1 MMQAALNILDEA
13 RKLAESAK
21 TWADLSNALFD
32 PLEGLVVRSFPNH
45 EERSKFRKSPAYDE
59 LHALVEKK
67 MEETGVANGAHPKK
81 SGKFVVRL
89 PHSLHA
95 ALEREARVE
104 GTSLNQLVITK
115 LAIQLDNLAGDRLSR
130 IIRAFGEIRSGY
142 SVDRVIADPELNRR
156 FLRRC
161 RELGVSGTDYD
172 LNWSLMSARKKGELS
187 DLPKTKRYT
196 VREIDEFEY
205 ASELAVRFLEEQKG
219 VSLDRVICDPELA
232 EELDQY
238 AARLAP
244 GFTPL
249 QYRWAAL
256 GLRKAGRLGGG
267 SEAPI
272 EVPDLELLGSATSIK
287 TSAVPNDGGLYLFSS
302 EKDRVFL
309 GQTDNL
315 RHRIERHMEVSES
328 QGLPD
333 WLWDTHSNP
342 LRVSVASLPEMGRS
356 TRQKIEVLLVR
367 TWKPVLNLSRVA

>member
-1 MMQAALNILDEA
+1 MHTALNILDEA
-13 RKLAESAK
+13 RRLAKSAK

-45 EERSKFRKSPAYDE
+45 EDRSEFRKTPAYDE

-67 MEETGVANGAHPKK
+67 MEETGVANGANPKK

-95 ALEREARVE
+95 ALETEARVE

-115 LAIQLDNLAGDRLSR
+115 LAIQLDCLAGNRLSR
-130 IIRAFGEIRSGY
+130 IIQAFGEVRSGY
-142 SVDRVIADPELNRR
+142 SVDRVIADPALNRK

-172 LNWSLMSARKKGELS
+172 INWSLMSARKKGELS
-187 DLPKTKRYT
+187 DLPRTKRHT
-196 VREIDEFEY
+196 EREIDEFEY

-219 VSLDRVICDPELA
+219 ASLDRVICDPELA
-232 EELDQY
+232 EEFDRY

-256 GLRKAGRLGGG
+256 GLRKAGRLTGGA
-267 SEAPI
+267 EASI
-272 EVPDLELLGSATSIK
+272 HMPDLKLLGKANSIK
-287 TSAVPNDGGLYLFSS
+287 ISTVPNSGGLYLLSS

-309 GQTDNL
+309 GQTDSL
-315 RHRIERHMEVSES
+315 RHRIERHMEVSASE
-328 QGLPD
+328 GLPD
-333 WLWDTHSNP
+333 WLWDTHSDP
-342 LRVSVASLPEMGRS
+342 LRISVASLPDIGRT
-356 TRQKIEVLLVR
+356 TRQKIELVLVKK
-367 TWKPVLNLSRVA
+367 WKPVLNLSRVA

>member
-1 MMQAALNILDEA
+1 MQEPQNILDEA
-13 RKLAESAK
+13 RKLAKSAK

-32 PLEGLVVRSFPNH
+32 PLEGLVARFFPNPK
-45 EERSKFRKSPAYDE
+45 ERSEFRKTTAYDE

-67 MEETGVANGAHPKK
+67 MEETGVANGANPRK

-95 ALEREARVE
+95 ALEKEAHAE
-104 GTSLNQLVITK
+104 GTSLNQLVVTK
-115 LAIQLDNLAGDRLSR
+115 LAIQLDSLAGDKLSR
-130 IIRAFGEIRSGY
+130 IIQAFGEVRSGY

-156 FLRRC
+156 FLHRC
-161 RELGVSGTDYD
+161 RELRVSGMDYE

-196 VREIDEFEY
+196 EREIDEFEY
-205 ASELAVRFLEEQKG
+205 ASELAVRFLEDQRAA
-219 VSLDRVICDPELA
+219 SLDRIICDPELA
-232 EELDQY
+232 AEFDKY

-256 GLRKAGRLGGG
+256 GLRKAGRL
-267 SEAPI
+267 SSDVKSVEP
-272 EVPDLELLGSATSIK
+272 PDLESLGKATSIK
-287 TSAVPNDGGLYLFSS
+287 IGAVPSSGGLYLFSS

-315 RHRIERHMEVSES
+315 RHRIERHMEVSKS

-333 WLWDTHSNP
+333 WLWDTHRSP
-342 LRVSVASLPEMGRS
+342 LRISVASLPEMGRS
-356 TRQKIEVLLVR
+356 TRQKIEVLLVK

>member
-1 MMQAALNILDEA
+1 MQAALNILDEA

-45 EERSKFRKSPAYDE
+45 EDRSEFRKTPAYDE

-67 MEETGVANGAHPKK
+67 MEETGVANGANPKK

-95 ALEREARVE
+95 ALETEARVE

-115 LAIQLDNLAGDRLSR
+115 LAIQLDCLAGNRLSR
-130 IIRAFGEIRSGY
+130 IIQAFGEVRSGY
-142 SVDRVIADPELNRR
+142 SVDRVIADPELNRK

-172 LNWSLMSARKKGELS
+172 INWSLMSARKKGELS
-187 DLPKTKRYT
+187 DLPRTKRHT
-196 VREIDEFEY
+196 EREIDEFEY

-219 VSLDRVICDPELA
+219 ASLDRVICDPELA
-232 EELDQY
+232 EEFDRY

-256 GLRKAGRLGGG
+256 GLRKAGRLTGGA
-267 SEAPI
+267 EASI
-272 EVPDLELLGSATSIK
+272 HMPDLKLLGKANSIK
-287 TSAVPNDGGLYLFSS
+287 ISTVPNSGGLYLLSS

-309 GQTDNL
+309 GQTDSL
-315 RHRIERHMEVSES
+315 RHRIERHMEVSASE
-328 QGLPD
+328 GLPD
-333 WLWDTHSNP
+333 WLWDTHSDP
-342 LRVSVASLPEMGRS
+342 LRISVASLPDIGRT
-356 TRQKIEVLLVR
+356 TRQKIELVLVKK
-367 TWKPVLNLSRVA
+367 WKPVLNLSRVA